1 MLNMELTL
9 HANMIVYVSCWFAL

>member
-9 HANMIVYVSCWFAL
+9 WDDFDI